1 MKAPKS
7 ITIIRRK
14 LGKHRAHGQAHD
26 DGTIEIDE
34 RLTGL
39 AKLQILIHEWL
50 HVFEWALPEEVVD
63 KMSRKLALFLH
74 KNGARLVE
82 KGDRLL
88 PPP

>member
-1 MKAPKS
+1 MKPPKS

-39 AKLQILIHEWL
+39 AKMQVLIHEWL
-50 HVFEWALPEEVVD
+50 HVFEWALPEKVVD
-63 KMSRKLALFLH
+63 QMSRKLALFLH

-82 KGDRLL
+82 KGNTLL
-88 PPP
+88 P